1 MIKLQNTKTLKQ
13 AYKNYMQSSNYDLNN
28 IYKSYSYEK
37 TRAFDYCKTLKEKYN
52 GNDLKIIS
60 GNTFTFSAGF
70 TYHNEQDNKK
80 IFCYIT
86 KNNIKFLNLSKV
98 ES

>member
-13 AYKNYMQSSNYDLNN
+13 AYKNYTQSSNYDLND

-52 GNDLKIIS
+52 GNDLKIIN
-60 GNTFTFSAGF
+60 GNTFAFTAGF
-70 TYHNEQDNKK
+70 TYHNEQDNKNY
-80 IFCYIT
+80 FVFIT
-86 KNNIKFLNLSKV
+86 KAQNRQLDLSKV
-98 ES
+98 EG

>member
-13 AYKNYMQSSNYDLNN
+13 AYSFYMQSSNYDLNN

-52 GNDLKIIS
+52 GNDLKIIN

-70 TYHNEQDNKK
+70 TFKQDNKK

-86 KNNIKFLNLSKV
+86 KNNIKFLDLSKV
-98 ES
+98 GA